1 MTYGE
6 YACPFI
12 TKLSINAELK
22 EYFNKE
28 VKAEIK
34 AQTNDIRQEIV
45 LLKQTSRQRSR
56 ASTNNFQPWIG
67 VWTLLLYP
75 IHWLATK
82 LAILGGSDQTEE
94 ITHLKE
100 RIERLEKRV
109 EGQDTL
115 NYCTKHEVTPVYLW
129 FTAYILHVSPKFHY
143 NAQVHTPHVTMQ

>member
-1 MTYGE
+1 MTCGE

-12 TKLSINAELK
+12 TKLSIIAELK

-45 LLKQTSRQRSR
+45 LLKQTSRQLSR

-67 VWTLLLYP
+67 FWTLLLYP

-82 LAILGGSDQTEE
+82 LAILGESDKTEE
-94 ITHLKE
+94 IKHLKK
-100 RIERLEKRV
+100 RIERLENRV
-109 EGQDTL
+109 EGQ
-115 NYCTKHEVTPVYLW
+115 
-129 FTAYILHVSPKFHY
+129 S
-143 NAQVHTPHVTMQ
+143 